1 MASDKA
7 SAPPPAVEVAER
19 DDKSA
24 TKEGAT
30 KKQKPGFFV
39 RIWRGIF
46 GGREDFEKRLQYLS
60 KEEATVH
67 ARIKKR
73 AHSSRRMVRNLI
85 AISILSEIV
94 AVVYAIATTRS
105 PDMDWQMRAV
115 RVLPMFLLP
124 FLSSALYSAQMR
136 LTRMLDSKDQ
146 NKLEKLRAER
156 KVKIDELKE
165 RTNYYS
171 TQQLIQ
177 KYDLDPAAKAAAASV
192 LASKLGADS
201 GLKLFV
207 GDESNADPTLARSSD
222 IELSQSNAGLRNRR
236 LPQAGAHTMGS
247 TTVVQNSSMHE
258 VGSDGQ
264 EMIEKQGPM
273 VVGHYNGQAVN
284 DGGWIARI
292 AALLVGEDPTQSYAL
307 ICGNCL
313 MHNGLARKEDFPH
326 ITYYC
331 PHCNAL
337 NTSNQSEV
345 RLPSP
350 SARENPVTSIAEVQT
365 SVTAT
370 DSEVVQTSVTATDS
384 EVVSSVPVVQELPEK
399 DAPEDNKEKEAIN
412 EKEES

>member
-1 MASDKA
+1 MASDEA
-7 SAPPPAVEVAER
+7 SAPPPAAEATER
-19 DDKSA
+19 DV
-24 TKEGAT
+24 KEAAP
-30 KKQKPGFFV
+30 KKRKPGFFA

-46 GGREDFEKRLQYLS
+46 GGMRSEDFEKRLQYLS

-73 AHSSRRMVRNLI
+73 AQSSRRMVRNLI
-85 AISILSEIV
+85 FISILSEIV
-94 AVVYAIATTRS
+94 AVIYAIATTRA

-124 FLSSALYSAQMR
+124 FISSAVYSVLIR

-146 NKLEKLRAER
+146 TTLEKLRAER
-156 KVKIDELKE
+156 KAKIDELKE
-165 RTNYYS
+165 RTNYYT

-177 KYDLDPAAKAAAASV
+177 KYDLDPAAKAAAATV

-201 GLKLFV
+201 GLKVFV
-207 GDESNADPTLARSSD
+207 GDESNTDPTLARSSD

-236 LPQAGAHTMGS
+236 LPQAGGHTMGS
-247 TTVVQNSSMHE
+247 TTAMQNSGMHE
-258 VGSDGQ
+258 VGPDGQ
-264 EMIEKQGPM
+264 EMTGAQGPM
-273 VVGHYNGQAVN
+273 VVGHYNGPAFN
-284 DGGWIARI
+284 DGGWIARV

-307 ICGNCL
+307 ICGNCH

-337 NTSNQSEV
+337 NTSSQSDV
-345 RLPSP
+345 GLPSP
-350 SARENPVTSIAEVQT
+350 SARENTVIPVAEVES

-370 DSEVVQTSVTATDS
+370 NSEM
-384 EVVSSVPVVQELPEK
+384 VSSVPVEQELPEK
-399 DAPEDNKEKEAIN
+399 DSPKENKEDQEVN
-412 EKEES
+412 EKEEK